1 MLPLKVDGITISHNV
16 ANSIFVF
23 FIAYAFS
30 VAIISLLVAL
40 SGVDFATAF
49 SATIAAI
56 TNSGPGN
63 TQAIGPVGSYESLS
77 DYVKVILSFAM
88 ILGRLEVLTVLVLFT
103 KSFWR

>member
-1 MLPLKVDGITISHNV
+1 MKSRQPRKEG
-16 ANSIFVF
+16 
-23 FIAYAFS
+23 
-30 VAIISLLVAL
+30 AILSEAIRAI

-63 TQAIGPVGSYESLS
+63 TQLIGPAGSYARLT
-77 DYVKVILSFAM
+77 DYVKVLLSFAM
-88 ILGRLEVLTVLVLFT
+88 ILGRLEVLTLLVLFT

>member
-1 MLPLKVDGITISHNV
+1 M
-16 ANSIFVF
+16 F

-63 TQAIGPVGSYESLS
+63 TQVIGPEGSYESLS

>member
-1 MLPLKVDGITISHNV
+1 MTRYLYTTFFVLSTFVT
-16 ANSIFVF
+16 IFVF

-30 VAIISLLVAL
+30 VVIISLLVAL

-49 SATIAAI
+49 SATIACI

-63 TQAIGPVGSYESLS
+63 TQLIGPAGNYGSLA
-77 DYVKVILSFAM
+77 DTVKILLSFTM
-88 ILGRLEVLTVLVLFT
+88 ILGRLEVLTVLVIFT